1 MKYKIIF
8 IYFLFFYFST
18 NTSYAQIKS
27 SEAIYSYNLKMDS
40 LLLKNLNNT
49 LKEDFKRAEIVSKRL
64 KLKLYFND
72 SLSVFEPEAIMD
84 MESDKIALKIAK
96 TFCKCNDPIY
106 TNARAKKNYFNY
118 KLASTG
124 ELYLVY
130 KTIDQN
136 WVLHNESKKI
146 NNYLCY
152 KATQEVEVFTGNR
165 TVKNLVTAWYCPE
178 IPFSYGPKG
187 YSGLPGLIFELHD
200 KNVSFGLE
208 SLQLNIGSHSIEL
221 PSSGKLI
228 SYDNLVGTMP
238 LTND

>member
-1 MKYKIIF
+1 M
-8 IYFLFFYFST
+8 
-18 NTSYAQIKS
+18 YAQIKS
-27 SEAIYSYNLKMDS
+27 SEAIYSYNLKIDS
-40 LLLKNLNNT
+40 LLLKNLNST
-49 LKEDFKRAEIVSKRL
+49 LREDFKRAEIVSKRL

-72 SLSVFEPEAIMD
+72 TISVFEPEAIMD

-106 TNARAKKNYFNY
+106 TNVSAKKNYFNY

-130 KTIDQN
+130 KTINQN

-208 SLQLNIGSHSIEL
+208 SLQLNTGSHSIEL